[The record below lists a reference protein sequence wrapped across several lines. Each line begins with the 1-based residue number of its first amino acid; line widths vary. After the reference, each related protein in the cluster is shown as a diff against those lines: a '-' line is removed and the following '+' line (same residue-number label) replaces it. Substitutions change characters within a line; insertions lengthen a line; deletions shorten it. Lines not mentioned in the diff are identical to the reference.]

1 MTDTGD
7 PTPPPPAGVPP
18 VVSELHDVEAVGA
31 DTPLPAAPTFM
42 VQPSLLMIVRW
53 LLVILALYVILW
65 LLGQAGSALS
75 PFILGLV
82 LAYLLMPFVNRLNV
96 YMPRWAAIL
105 TVYVVGGIV
114 VGTSIAYIAPV
125 LAFQTRQLFR
135 SLPSIEQ
142 LERMVAD
149 LLVYYRSRIPEDLQQ
164 PIETAVNSAIR
175 SLQTN
180 LTSYA
185 QSIGTFLVGRVVQ
198 VLNTVTYIIGLL
210 IIPIWLFYVLNDARS
225 GRTAINKMLHPRA
238 RADFWNVWDIV
249 NAVLSNYVRGQLILG
264 LAVGAAVGIGLVIL
278 DLIGF
283 DIPYALLLSIVA
295 GFTELVPIIGPVIGA
310 IPGVLLGF
318 TISPAAGIAALVL
331 YIVVQQLE
339 NNFLVPRI
347 GESIGIHPAILTVV
361 LIAMGQAFGL
371 LGIILSAPVAA
382 ILRDLFV
389 YAYHRFSAEPPAE
402 ARAAVHEHLR
412 GKTPP
417 PPAPAEPAA

>member
-1 MTDTGD
+1 
-7 PTPPPPAGVPP
+7 
-18 VVSELHDVEAVGA
+18 GA
-31 DTPLPAAPTFM
+31 DTPLLQPAATALIP
-42 VQPSLLMIVRW
+42 QPLVLMGIRW
-53 LLVILALYVILW
+53 LLVILALYVVLW
-65 LLGQAGSALS
+65 LFGQAGSALG

-82 LAYLLMPFVNRLNV
+82 LAYLLMPFVNRLNA

-135 SLPSIEQ
+135 SLPSIDE
-142 LERMVAD
+142 LDHMVAD

-210 IIPIWLFYVLNDARS
+210 IIPIWLFYVLNDAGA
-225 GRTAINKMLHPRA
+225 GRAAIDKMLHPRA
-238 RADFWNVWDIV
+238 RNDFWNVWDIV

-278 DLIGF
+278 DLLGF

-295 GFTELVPIIGPVIGA
+295 GITELVPIIGPVIGA

-318 TISPAAGIAALVL
+318 TISPAAGVAALVL

-347 GESIGIHPAILTVV
+347 VGESIGIHPAILTVV